1 MNSALSMIGMALRAG
16 RLEVGEDC
24 VGQACRE
31 TRCRLALLARDA
43 GESAGRRFRRFAQ
56 EGRCLAVTLP
66 FSKEEL
72 GRALGRGECAMAAV
86 TDLGLAQAIAGK
98 LAGADPEQYA
108 GAADRLRLKADRAAQ
123 RRAKTAARRTQ
134 QGGRAPVTDRKKR

>member
-72 GRALGRGECAMAAV
+72 GGALGRGECAMAAV

-123 RRAKTAARRTQ
+123 RRAKTAARRPQ
-134 QGGRAPVTDRKKR
+134 QGGRGPVTDRKKR